1 MTKKHSK
8 KPVEQESLEQE
19 ALIDRIAKD
28 NPDLPRDFIKGIL
41 EGKKDLA
48 EGRFTS
54 YEVDSPK

>member
-1 MTKKHSK
+1 MTKKPTK
-8 KPVEQESLEQE
+8 KSVEQESLEQE

-28 NPDLPRDFIKGIL
+28 NPDLSRDFIKGIL

-54 YEVDSPK
+54 YEIDSPK

>member
-1 MTKKHSK
+1 MTKKPTK
-8 KPVEQESLEQE
+8 KSVEQESLDQE

-28 NPDLPRDFIKGIL
+28 NPDLSRDFIRGIL

>member
-8 KPVEQESLEQE
+8 RSVEQE

-28 NPDLPRDFIKGIL
+28 NPDLPRDFIRGIL
-41 EGKKDLA
+41 EAKKDIA

-54 YEVDSPK
+54 YEVESPYRNSK

>member
-1 MTKKHSK
+1 MTKKPAK
-8 KPVEQESLEQE
+8 KSVEQESAELET
-19 ALIDRIAKD
+19 LIDRIAKD
-28 NPDLPRDFIKGIL
+28 NPDLPRDFIRGIL